1 MNSQH
6 LNQQRV
12 GAGVVPLRQRF
23 TYLRAVAC
31 ALLASFP
38 LLILSAKAWSL
49 KTQGSLCV
57 VRETSRCLQK
67 TTAGLTY
74 PPRLYSGACGFTAA
88 GVQSPA
94 PAIPPTNGGAPNS
107 GSSLAGAPGAR
118 SWSTQWFDS
127 LEGRRFAALADLET
141 GSRDD
146 LPPGAAG
153 EVSRFAVVPA
163 VWRKYP
169 RLPLSSARNP
179 FTALN
184 VARAVME
191 DRISRFAHRHGRQPT
206 DAEWSMLWH
215 APNRSR
221 WTPSDRDYSRR
232 FSNLMARRAR

>member
-1 MNSQH
+1 MNSRH

-23 TYLRAVAC
+23 SYLRAVAC
-31 ALLASFP
+31 ALLAFFLVAAVDARRSGGANQSSSGAGR
-38 LLILSAKAWSL
+38 LTGA
-49 KTQGSLCV
+49 TQNV
-57 VRETSRCLQK
+57 
-67 TTAGLTY
+67 TARTY
-74 PPRLYSGACGFTAA
+74 QSSGACGVTAA

-118 SWSTQWFDS
+118 SWSTEWFNN
-127 LEGRRFAALADLET
+127 LEGRRFAALAAIET

-163 VWRKYP
+163 VWRKYTS
-169 RLPLSSARNP
+169 LPLSSARNP
-179 FTALN
+179 LTALN

-191 DRISRFAHRHGRQPT
+191 DRVARFAHRRGRQPT

-221 WTPSDRDYSRR
+221 WTATDRDYSRR
-232 FSNLMARRAR
+232 FSNLVARSGI